1 MDQINSQFRL
11 LGNAMHF
18 AEQNHR
24 VISQN
29 IANLNTPRY
38 QTKEVRFDDLL
49 ARLENGQTN
58 EEAAFGVQ
66 NAEGLS
72 NRADGNNVDL
82 DNEIGKLKKNAV
94 AYQAMVQILG
104 SKIGLMNRAING

>member
-1 MDQINSQFRL
+1 MR
-11 LGNAMHF
+11 F

-24 VISQN
+24 VLSQN

-38 QTKEVRFDDLL
+38 QTKELRFDELL
-49 ARLENGQTN
+49 EVLDEGHNSPDATFEVSHTAGLE
-58 EEAAFGVQ
+58 
-66 NAEGLS
+66 

-82 DNEIGKLKKNAV
+82 DREIGKLKKNSV
-94 AYQAMVQILG
+94 AYQTMVQILA